1 MIADMIP
8 YVRDDRQNGA
18 HSLHYQRKPQ
28 PFEISMANDS
38 QKLQQLQRIL
48 LLYQLVKTKPEMS
61 SKALQEELGIGKS
74 TYNRDREFMKKLGVC
89 FEYDKANKRQKL
101 TKDAFLPIPD
111 LSLDERLAIILALSQ
126 LGELQE
132 SFLAK
137 HARAAAA
144 KLMAGQEKAFC
155 DVCKALLEQDLAHK
169 GHSRQE
175 RIVDD
180 LLTSTIN
187 RRRIRISYCKPGQPA
202 EDYEVE
208 PYQVFVVDGF
218 LYLDGYCIERKEIR
232 CFKVCRIRGVH
243 DRGLT
248 FSNLREYDFARR
260 RTNVFGIYASDLE
273 PEHVKVWF
281 ATEIAPFIREE
292 SRHASQKLTENSDG
306 SLLFEVDVAE
316 PEEVLWW
323 ALRWGGNFEI
333 IEPQWLRDEAI
344 KTIRKMAQRYKK

>member
-1 MIADMIP
+1 M
-8 YVRDDRQNGA
+8 Y
-18 HSLHYQRKPQ
+18 
-28 PFEISMANDS
+28 EIRMANNS
-38 QKLQQLQRIL
+38 QKIQQLRRVL
-48 LLYQLVKTKPEMS
+48 LLYQLVKTKPQMS
-61 SKALQEELGIGKS
+61 SKELQEELGIGKS
-74 TYNRDREFMKKLGVC
+74 TYNRDRKFMESMGIK
-89 FEYDKANKRQKL
+89 FSYSKAKRLQII
-101 TKDAFLPIPD
+101 TQDAYLPIPD

-132 SFLAK
+132 SFLVK
-137 HARAAAA
+137 HARAAAS
-144 KLMAGQEKAFC
+144 KLLANQDDSFCKA
-155 DVCKALLEQDLAHK
+155 CKALLDQEVLHGGSSQ
-169 GHSRQE
+169 QE

-180 LLTSTIN
+180 LLKATIN

-208 PYQVFVVDGF
+208 PYQIFVVDGF

-232 CFKVCRIRGVH
+232 CFKVCRIQSVRDLGI
-243 DRGLT
+243 T
-248 FSNLREYDFARR
+248 FSNLREYNFARR
-260 RTNVFGIYASDLE
+260 RTNVFGIYASDLK

-281 ATEIAPFIREE
+281 AAEIAPFIREE

-333 IEPQWLRDEAI
+333 IEPQWLREEAKKI
-344 KTIRKMAQRYKK
+344 IQRMVQRYKSDLK

>member
-1 MIADMIP
+1 M
-8 YVRDDRQNGA
+8 Y
-18 HSLHYQRKPQ
+18 
-28 PFEISMANDS
+28 EIRMANAS
-38 QKLQQLQRIL
+38 QKIQQLRRVL
-48 LLYQLVKTKPEMS
+48 LLYQLVKTRPEMS
-61 SKALQEELGIGKS
+61 SKELQDELGIGKS
-74 TYNRDREFMKKLGVC
+74 TYNRDRKFMESMGIK
-89 FEYDKANKRQKL
+89 FSYSKAKRLQII
-101 TKDAFLPIPD
+101 TQDAYLPIPD

-137 HARAAAA
+137 HARAAAS
-144 KLMAGQEKAFC
+144 KLLASQDDSFCKA
-155 DVCKALLEQDLAHK
+155 CKALLEQEVAH
-169 GHSRQE
+169 GGSSRQE

-180 LLTSTIN
+180 LLKATIN
-187 RRRIRISYCKPGQPA
+187 RRRIRINYCKPGQPA

-232 CFKVCRIRGVH
+232 CFKVCRIQSVR
-243 DRGLT
+243 DLGLT

-260 RTNVFGIYASDLE
+260 RTNVFGIYASNLE

-281 ATEIAPFIREE
+281 AAEIAPFIREE

-306 SLLFEVDVAE
+306 SLFFEVDVAE

-344 KTIRKMAQRYKK
+344 KTIRKMAQLYK

>member
-1 MIADMIP
+1 
-8 YVRDDRQNGA
+8 
-18 HSLHYQRKPQ
+18 
-28 PFEISMANDS
+28 MANDS
-38 QKLQQLQRIL
+38 KKIQQLQRVL

-61 SKALQEELGIGKS
+61 SKALQEELNIGKS
-74 TYNRDREFMKKLGVC
+74 TYNRDREFLKKLGVE
-89 FEYDKANKRQKL
+89 FSYRKGERRQVIDR
-101 TKDAFLPIPD
+101 DAFLPIPD

-144 KLMAGQEKAFC
+144 KLLAGQETSFC
-155 DVCKALLEQDLAHK
+155 DICRALLEHNVSQGGQSH
-169 GHSRQE
+169 QE

-180 LLTSTIN
+180 LLKATIN

-202 EDYEVE
+202 ENYEVE

-218 LYLDGYCIERKEIR
+218 LYLDGYCVDRKEIR
-232 CFKVCRIRGVH
+232 CFKGCRIRDVFEL
-243 DRGLT
+243 GLT
-248 FSNLREYDFARR
+248 FSSLKGYDFARR
-260 RTNVFGIYASDLE
+260 RTNVFGIYASDNE

-281 ATEIAPFIREE
+281 AAEIAPFIREE
-292 SRHASQKLTENSDG
+292 SRHATQKITENLDG
-306 SLLFEVDVAE
+306 SLFFEVEVAE

-333 IEPQWLRDEAI
+333 IEPQWLRNEAI
-344 KTIRKMAQRYKK
+344 KTIKKMAMRYKDNL

>member
-1 MIADMIP
+1 MPNESKKI
-8 YVRDDRQNGA
+8 
-18 HSLHYQRKPQ
+18 QR
-28 PFEISMANDS
+28 
-38 QKLQQLQRIL
+38 LQRVL

-61 SKALQEELGIGKS
+61 SKELQEELGIGKS
-74 TYNRDREFMKKLGVC
+74 TYNRDRDFLEKLGVE
-89 FEYDKANKRQKL
+89 FSYRKAERRQVIDR
-101 TKDAFLPIPD
+101 DAFLPIPD

-137 HARAAAA
+137 HARAAAM
-144 KLMAGQEKAFC
+144 KLLAGQEKSFC
-155 DVCKALLEQDLAHK
+155 DVCKALLEQNVSQ
-169 GHSRQE
+169 GGQSRQE
-175 RIVDD
+175 RIVDE
-180 LLTSTIN
+180 LLKATIN
-187 RRRIRISYCKPGQPA
+187 RRRIRIDYCKPGKPA

-232 CFKVCRIRGVH
+232 CFKVCRIRSV
-243 DRGLT
+243 RELGLT
-248 FSNLREYDFARR
+248 FSNLRDYDFARR

-281 ATEIAPFIREE
+281 AVEVAPFIREE
-292 SRHASQKLTENSDG
+292 SRHASQKITENPDG
-306 SLLFEVDVAE
+306 SLFFEVDVAE

-333 IEPQWLRDEAI
+333 VEPQWLRNDAI
-344 KTIRKMAQRYKK
+344 KTIRKMAQRYRNN

>member
-1 MIADMIP
+1 
-8 YVRDDRQNGA
+8 
-18 HSLHYQRKPQ
+18 
-28 PFEISMANDS
+28 MANDS
-38 QKLQQLQRIL
+38 QKIQQLRRIL
-48 LLYQLVKTKPEMS
+48 ILYQLVKTKPEMS
-61 SKALQEELGIGKS
+61 SKALQEELGVGKS
-74 TYNRDREFMKKLGVC
+74 TYNRDRKFMERLGIK
-89 FEYDKANKRQKL
+89 FSYSKAKRRQL
-101 TKDAFLPIPD
+101 ITQDAYLPIPD

-137 HARAAAA
+137 HARAAAS
-144 KLMAGQEKAFC
+144 KLLANQDDAFC
-155 DVCKALLEQDLAHK
+155 KACNALLDQEVAHE
-169 GHSRQE
+169 GTSRQE

-180 LLTSTIN
+180 LLKATIN

-218 LYLDGYCIERKEIR
+218 LYLDGFCIERKEIR
-232 CFKVCRIRGVH
+232 CFKVCRIRSVH
-243 DRGLT
+243 DLGLT
-248 FSNLREYDFARR
+248 FSNLHKYNFARR

-281 ATEIAPFIREE
+281 AAEIAPFIREE
-292 SRHASQKLTENSDG
+292 SRHASQKLTENNDG
-306 SLLFEVDVAE
+306 SLFFEVDVAE

-323 ALRWGGNFEI
+323 VLRWGGNFEI

-344 KTIRKMAQRYKK
+344 KTIKKMAQRYN

>member
-1 MIADMIP
+1 MP
-8 YVRDDRQNGA
+8 
-18 HSLHYQRKPQ
+18 
-28 PFEISMANDS
+28 NDS
-38 QKLQQLQRIL
+38 KKIQRLQRVL

-61 SKALQEELGIGKS
+61 SKELQEELGIGKS
-74 TYNRDREFMKKLGVC
+74 TYNRDRDFLEKLGVE
-89 FEYDKANKRQKL
+89 FSYSKAERRQVIDR
-101 TKDAFLPIPD
+101 DAFLPIPD

-137 HARAAAA
+137 HARAAAM
-144 KLMAGQEKAFC
+144 KLLAGQEKSFC
-155 DVCKALLEQDLAHK
+155 DVCKALLEQNVSH
-169 GHSRQE
+169 GGQSRQE

-180 LLTSTIN
+180 LLKATIN
-187 RRRIRISYCKPGQPA
+187 RRRIRIDYCKPGKPA

-232 CFKVCRIRGVH
+232 CFKVCRIRSV
-243 DRGLT
+243 RELGLT
-248 FSNLREYDFARR
+248 FSNLRDYDFARR

-281 ATEIAPFIREE
+281 SNEVAPFIREE

-306 SLLFEVDVAE
+306 SLFFEVDVAE

-344 KTIRKMAQRYKK
+344 QTIRKMAQRYERQ

>member
-1 MIADMIP
+1 MIDDMVP
-8 YVRDDRQNGA
+8 CVRDDRKIDA
-18 HSLHYQRKPQ
+18 HSRHYQSTPT
-28 PFEISMANDS
+28 FEISMANDS

-74 TYNRDREFMKKLGVC
+74 TYNRDREFMKKLGVS
-89 FEYDKANKRQKL
+89 FEYDKAKKRQDL

-144 KLMAGQEKAFC
+144 KLMAGQEKSFC

-180 LLTSTIN
+180 LLNATIN

-218 LYLDGYCIERKEIR
+218 LYMDGYCIERKEIR
-232 CFKVCRIRGVH
+232 CFKVCRIRGVQ
-243 DRGLT
+243 DGGLT

-260 RTNVFGIYASDLE
+260 RTNVFGIYASDQE

-281 ATEIAPFIREE
+281 AAEIAPFIREE

-344 KTIRKMAQRYKK
+344 KTIRKMAQRYKKQ

>member
-1 MIADMIP
+1 MP
-8 YVRDDRQNGA
+8 
-18 HSLHYQRKPQ
+18 
-28 PFEISMANDS
+28 NDS
-38 QKLQQLQRIL
+38 QKIQQLQRVL

-61 SKALQEELGIGKS
+61 SKELQEELGIGKS
-74 TYNRDREFMKKLGVC
+74 TYNRDREFLKKMGVE
-89 FEYDKANKRQKL
+89 FSYSKAERRQII
-101 TKDAFLPIPD
+101 TQDAYLPIPD

-144 KLMAGQEKAFC
+144 KLLAGQEEAFC
-155 DVCKALLEQDLAHK
+155 KACKALLDQEITHG
-169 GHSRQE
+169 GHSRQD

-180 LLTSTIN
+180 LLKATIN
-187 RRRIRISYCKPGQPA
+187 RRRIRINYCKPGQSA

-208 PYQVFVVDGF
+208 PYQVLVVDGF

-232 CFKVCRIRGVH
+232 CFKVCRIRSVR
-243 DRGLT
+243 DLGLT

-281 ATEIAPFIREE
+281 STEIAPFIREE
-292 SRHASQKLTENSDG
+292 SRHASQNLTENSDG
-306 SLLFEVDVAE
+306 SLFFEVDVAE

-344 KTIRKMAQRYKK
+344 KTIRKMAQRYKNNN

>member
-1 MIADMIP
+1 MQSDT
-8 YVRDDRQNGA
+8 
-18 HSLHYQRKPQ
+18 RK
-28 PFEISMANDS
+28 IR
-38 QKLQQLQRIL
+38 QLQRVL
-48 LLYQLVKTKPEMS
+48 LLYQLVKTKPEIS
-61 SKALQEELGIGKS
+61 PKALQKALGIGKS
-74 TYNRDREFMKKLGVC
+74 TYQRDRDLMESLGFEFRYC
-89 FEYDKANKRQKL
+89 KAERRQIIER
-101 TKDAFLPIPD
+101 DAFLPIPD

-137 HARAAAA
+137 NAKAAAT
-144 KLMAGQEKAFC
+144 KLLTGQDDSFC
-155 DVCKALLEQDLAHK
+155 NVCKALLDQKIAHE
-169 GHSRQE
+169 GPARQE

-180 LLTSTIN
+180 LLKATIN
-187 RRRIRISYCKPGQPA
+187 RRRIRINYCKPGQPA

-218 LYLDGYCIERKEIR
+218 LYLDGYCIERMEIR
-232 CFKVCRIRGVH
+232 CFKVCRIRSIC

-260 RTNVFGIYASDLE
+260 RTNVFGIYASDQE

-281 ATEIAPFIREE
+281 TAEIAPFIREE

-323 ALRWGGNFEI
+323 ALRWGGSFKI
-333 IEPQWLRDEAI
+333 IEPQWLKDEAI
-344 KTIRKMAQRYKK
+344 KTIRKMAQRYK

>member
-1 MIADMIP
+1 MP
-8 YVRDDRQNGA
+8 
-18 HSLHYQRKPQ
+18 
-28 PFEISMANDS
+28 NDT
-38 QKLQQLQRIL
+38 KKIQQLQRVL
-48 LLYQLVKTKPEMS
+48 LLYQLAKTKPEMS
-61 SKALQEELGIGKS
+61 SKELQEELGIGKS
-74 TYNRDREFMKKLGVC
+74 TYNRDREFLKKLGVE
-89 FEYDKANKRQKL
+89 FSYHRVLRRQVIE
-101 TKDAFLPIPD
+101 KDAFLPIPD

-137 HARAAAA
+137 HARAAAM
-144 KLMAGQEKAFC
+144 KLLAGQEKSFC
-155 DVCKALLEQDLAHK
+155 DVCKALLEQNVSH
-169 GHSRQE
+169 GGQSRQE

-180 LLTSTIN
+180 LLKATIN
-187 RRRIRISYCKPGQPA
+187 RRRIRIDYCKPGKPA

-232 CFKVCRIRGVH
+232 CFKVCRIRSVR
-243 DRGLT
+243 DLGLT

-281 ATEIAPFIREE
+281 APEVAPFIREE
-292 SRHASQKLTENSDG
+292 SRHVSQKITENQDG
-306 SLLFEVDVAE
+306 SLFFEVDVAE

-344 KTIRKMAQRYKK
+344 KTIRKMAQRYTKN